1 MFQLQTRF
9 LQNSAIAAAAIA
21 AVGTLQVASLAAQA
35 ASPAS
40 ISGDWAGTG
49 TFKLKSGNKERVRC
63 RVKYGRIAGQDF
75 SLNARCATSGTN
87 IDQTGKL
94 TRVSKSRYVG
104 NVHNEQFNVSAKIV
118 ITVSGTHQDVS
129 ISGNEGSAKIRLKR
143 R

>member
-1 MFQLQTRF
+1 MFQVHTQF
-9 LQNSAIAAAAIA
+9 LQKSAAAA
-21 AVGTLQVASLAAQA
+21 AVVLALAAFQLASPAAHA

-49 TFKLKSGNKERVRC
+49 TFKLKSGNQERVRC

>member
-1 MFQLQTRF
+1 MFQIQTQF
-9 LQNSAIAAAAIA
+9 FKNAASAAAVVA
-21 AVGTLQVASLAAQA
+21 ALAAFQMASPAAHA

-40 ISGDWAGTG
+40 ISGNWSGSG
-49 TFKLKSGNKERVRC
+49 MFKLKSGNQERVRC

-94 TRVSKSRYVG
+94 TRVSKGRYVG
-104 NVHNEQFNVSAKIV
+104 NVHNEQYNVSAKIV
-118 ITVSGTHQDVS
+118 VTVSGSHQDVS

>member
-1 MFQLQTRF
+1 MFHIHSRLLHTT
-9 LQNSAIAAAAIA
+9 AAAAAVIA
-21 AVGTLQVASLAAQA
+21 ALGAFHISSSAALA

-40 ISGDWAGTG
+40 ISGDWAGSG
-49 TFKLKSGNKERVRC
+49 LFKLKSGNKERVRC

-94 TRVSKSRYVG
+94 TRVSKGRYVG

-118 ITVSGTHQDVS
+118 VTVSGTHQDVS
-129 ISGNEGSAKIRLKR
+129 ISGNEGSAQIRLKR

>member
-1 MFQLQTRF
+1 MFQIQTRF
-9 LQNSAIAAAAIA
+9 IRKTASAAAVVA
-21 AVGTLQVASLAAQA
+21 ALAAFQLTSPAVHA

-49 TFKLKSGNKERVRC
+49 LVKLKSGSQERVRC

-75 SLNARCATSGTN
+75 SLNARCATSGTS

-94 TRVSKSRYVG
+94 TRVSKGRYVG

-118 ITVSGTHQDVS
+118 VTVSGKHQNVS